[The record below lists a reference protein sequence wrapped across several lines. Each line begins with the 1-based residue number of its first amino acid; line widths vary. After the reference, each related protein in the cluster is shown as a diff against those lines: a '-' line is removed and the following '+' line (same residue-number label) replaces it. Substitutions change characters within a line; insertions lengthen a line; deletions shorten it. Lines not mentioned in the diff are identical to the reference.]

1 MEALQREAY
10 YHFFLG
16 DYLTAATRLKIAE
29 ETPGNSERALN
40 DTRLLLG
47 GLYISWGM
55 YRPATEL
62 FDRWVTRFPPGG
74 KRNELLLLIE
84 RLQYRRS
91 LYRGAIDTYAKLLPD
106 EDFPSWDYARYL
118 AGMSHYMSGSFRQGI
133 GLLDEIPGTSGDF
146 PYARMAMAQSYVQL
160 NDDKMALMLWKE
172 LAELNARGD
181 PALKALAEKSRLNM
195 GLLLIEMG
203 RYTEADAVLS
213 SIPDASPFIPDAL
226 FGQGWAEFDAGRYPQ
241 ALPYF
246 QKLVRSF
253 PEHPYALEGL
263 LSIGGT
269 YQRIGASAKS
279 LESYGEALRIYDQ
292 KEKDFR
298 RVRALI
304 QDRSQLV
311 GWLQG
316 GEVVPESS
324 IEDLLDDEVIR
335 YRISQYREVSSL
347 ADFLDRKLAEMGV
360 FKIMLDHRQEVY
372 RGHLPTL
379 RGFLAEDPVQPL
391 RNRAALLQARIKKA
405 VREED
410 LNTLATDQEREILN
424 QLDRATAEGK
434 RLERTAGHNSL
445 RTGGNAALME
455 ELKDANRKLALLRG
469 EVVWKIITEA
479 PGRIDDL
486 RREAKKL
493 DEQLTALDA
502 REKRLTASIPTL
514 EGRLSELGRRIDKAG
529 QSLVRQKEA
538 AAGLQAR
545 LLPPLQAL
553 LLEAVNNKQ
562 DRMERLAAAARL
574 SQIQILDAK
583 SRP

>member
-1 MEALQREAY
+1 
-10 YHFFLG
+10 
-16 DYLTAATRLKIAE
+16 
-29 ETPGNSERALN
+29 
-40 DTRLLLG
+40 
-47 GLYISWGM
+47 
-55 YRPATEL
+55 
-62 FDRWVTRFPPGG
+62 
-74 KRNELLLLIE
+74 
-84 RLQYRRS
+84 
-91 LYRGAIDTYAKLLPD
+91 
-106 EDFPSWDYARYL
+106 
-118 AGMSHYMSGSFRQGI
+118 
-133 GLLDEIPGTSGDF
+133 
-146 PYARMAMAQSYVQL
+146 
-160 NDDKMALMLWKE
+160 
-172 LAELNARGD
+172 
-181 PALKALAEKSRLNM
+181 
-195 GLLLIEMG
+195 MG